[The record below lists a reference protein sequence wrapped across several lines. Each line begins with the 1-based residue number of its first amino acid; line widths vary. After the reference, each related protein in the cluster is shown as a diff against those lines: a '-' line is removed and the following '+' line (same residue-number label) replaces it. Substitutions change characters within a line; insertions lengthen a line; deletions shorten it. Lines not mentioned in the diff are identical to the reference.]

1 MATKRLGELLL
12 EAHRA
17 VGGARAPAA
26 GEAGP
31 PLTPALVEQALATQ
45 QREGGRIGE
54 ILVKM
59 RAITEED
66 VLAALGR
73 QLGMA
78 VLLELKAADV
88 DVDLAAQVPIGF
100 AKQHRVLVLRR
111 EADTVVVATSDPLD
125 VGALDDLRA
134 QLAAEVQPVLVPS
147 QKILEVINEAYGR
160 TQDKGGELG
169 KEGDGE
175 GEDEGSSEELVDILE
190 ITDEAPIIRWVN
202 SLLFNAVK
210 ERASDI
216 HIEPGEKE
224 VMVRYRIDGELYE
237 SRRAARQFMPSI
249 ISRVK
254 IMAGLNIAEKRLP
267 QDGRIRRK
275 IAGKDIDMRVATIP
289 TVKAGERITIRLLD
303 RESVLHDLADIGFG
317 DDHLRQMDDL
327 IRRPHGI
334 LLVTGPTGSGKT
346 TTLYAC
352 LAKINSPDLNILTI
366 EDPVEYQLDGISQTA
381 VNTKI
386 DLTFAS
392 GLRSFLRHDPDV
404 IMVGEI
410 RDRETSEIAI
420 QASLTGHLV
429 LSTIHTND
437 AAGAIT
443 RLVDLGVQPFLVASS
458 LMALLAQRLVRR
470 VCTACRELYK
480 PTDEDLLSINIDPA
494 AFASGKAR
502 RVKFKGVDDILP
514 AGMLYRAKE
523 SGCPACL
530 GAGYKGRT
538 AIYELL
544 IIDEKIR
551 QLTIKNADAQTV
563 KSHATGV
570 GMRTLR
576 EDGAQKVL
584 AGMTTTAEVLMITTQ
599 DSD

>member
-1 MATKRLGELLL
+1 MASKRIGELLL
-12 EAHRA
+12 ELKRGNDANF
-17 VGGARAPAA
+17 
-26 GEAGP
+26 
-31 PLTPALVEQALATQ
+31 TPAVIEQALVTQ
-45 QREGGRIGE
+45 QAEGGRLGE
-54 ILVKM
+54 ILVKA
-59 RAITEED
+59 RAVTEEE
-66 VLAALGR
+66 VLQALGK
-73 QLGMA
+73 QLGIA
-78 VLLELKAADV
+78 YSAELKV
-88 DVDLAAQVPIGF
+88 DAIDTDLATGIPIGF
-100 AKQHRVLVLRR
+100 AKQHRLLAVRR
-111 EADTVVVATSDPLD
+111 EGEVVMVAMSDPLD
-125 VGALDDLRA
+125 MGALDDLRM
-134 QLAAEVQPVLVPS
+134 QLGAEVQPVLVPA
-147 QKILEVINEAYGR
+147 QRILEVINDVYGR
-160 TQDKGGELG
+160 KHDKGGDLG
-169 KEGDGE
+169 EKGDE
-175 GEDEGSSEELVDILE
+175 EDEGGSEELVDILE

-202 SLLFNAVK
+202 SLMFNAVK

-224 VMVRYRIDGELYE
+224 VQVRYRIDGVLYE
-237 SRRAARQFMPSI
+237 SRQAPRQFMPSI

-275 IAGKDIDMRVATIP
+275 IAGKDIDMRVATVP
-289 TVKAGERITIRLLD
+289 TVKAGERVTIRLLD

-317 DDHLRQMDDL
+317 DDHLRQIDEL
-327 IRRPHGI
+327 IHKPHGI
-334 LLVTGPTGSGKT
+334 MLVTGPTGSGKT

-381 VNTKI
+381 VNEKI
-386 DLTFAS
+386 DLTFAA

-410 RDRETSEIAI
+410 RDRETAEIAI

-437 AAGAIT
+437 AAGAIN

-470 VCTACRELYK
+470 LCRECRELYE
-480 PTDEDLLSINIDPA
+480 PAAEDLASIGIDPA
-494 AFASGKAR
+494 AFAQGKAR
-502 RVKFKGVDDILP
+502 RVHFKGDEAWVPP
-514 AGMLYRAKE
+514 AGMLFRARE
-523 SGCPACL
+523 GGCPVCL

-544 IIDEKIR
+544 PIDEKIR
-551 QLTIKNADAQTV
+551 QLTIKSSDAQAV
-563 KSHATGV
+563 KAQGMRS

-584 AGMTTTAEVLMITTQ
+584 AGMTTAAEVLMITTQ
-599 DSD
+599 DEE

>member
-1 MATKRLGELLL
+1 MARKRIGELLL
-12 EAHRA
+12 ELKR
-17 VGGARAPAA
+17 GGDASF
-26 GEAGP
+26 
-31 PLTPALVEQALATQ
+31 TPAVIEQALVTQ
-45 QREGGRIGE
+45 QAEGGRLGE
-54 ILVKM
+54 ILVKA
-59 RAITEED
+59 RAVTEEE
-66 VLAALGR
+66 VLQALG
-73 QLGMA
+73 QQMGIA
-78 VLLELKAADV
+78 YSAELKV
-88 DVDLAAQVPIGF
+88 DAIDTDLATGIPIGF
-100 AKQHRVLVLRR
+100 AKQHRLLAVRR
-111 EADTVVVATSDPLD
+111 EGEVVMVAMADPLD
-125 VGALDDLRA
+125 MGALDDLRM
-134 QLAAEVQPVLVPS
+134 QLGAEVQPVLVPA
-147 QKILEVINEAYGR
+147 QRILEVINDVYGR
-160 TQDKGGELG
+160 KHDKGGDLG
-169 KEGDGE
+169 EKGE
-175 GEDEGSSEELVDILE
+175 EEDEGGSEELVDILE

-202 SLLFNAVK
+202 SLMFNAVK

-224 VMVRYRIDGELYE
+224 VQVRYRIDGVLYE
-237 SRRAARQFMPSI
+237 SRQAPRQFMPSI

-275 IAGKDIDMRVATIP
+275 IAGKDIDMRVATVP
-289 TVKAGERITIRLLD
+289 TVKAGERVTIRLLD

-317 DDHLRQMDDL
+317 DDHLRQIDEL
-327 IRRPHGI
+327 IHKPHGI
-334 LLVTGPTGSGKT
+334 MLVTGPTGSGKT

-381 VNTKI
+381 VNEKI
-386 DLTFAS
+386 DLTFAA

-410 RDRETSEIAI
+410 RDRETAEIAI

-437 AAGAIT
+437 AAGAIN

-470 VCTACRELYK
+470 LCRECREPYQ
-480 PTDEDLLSINIDPA
+480 PAAEDLASIGIDPA
-494 AFASGKAR
+494 LFAQGKAR
-502 RVKFKGVDDILP
+502 RVHFKGDEAWAPP
-514 AGMLYRAKE
+514 AGSLFRARAG
-523 SGCPACL
+523 GCPVCL

-544 IIDEKIR
+544 PIDEKIR
-551 QLTIKNADAQTV
+551 QLTIKSSDAQAV
-563 KSHATGV
+563 KAQGMRS

-584 AGMTTTAEVLMITTQ
+584 AGMTTAAEVLMITTQ
-599 DSD
+599 DVE

>member
-1 MATKRLGELLL
+1 LGSKLIGQILL
-12 EAHRA
+12 ESRPSS
-17 VGGARAPAA
+17 GTS
-26 GEAGP
+26 
-31 PLTPALVEQALATQ
+31 LTAQVLQQALDTQ
-45 QREGGRIGE
+45 AAEGGRIGE
-54 ILVKM
+54 VLVKM
-59 RAITEED
+59 RAVTEEQ
-66 VLAALGR
+66 VQQALGK
-73 QLGMA
+73 QLGIA
-78 VLLELKAADV
+78 YFAELRPDDIDLEL
-88 DVDLAAQVPIGF
+88 LAHVPIGF
-100 AKQHRVLVLRR
+100 AKQHRLLVTRKQG
-111 EADTVVVATSDPLD
+111 DVVTVAIADPLE
-125 VGALDDLRA
+125 VGALDDLRG
-134 QLAAEVQPVLVPS
+134 QLGAEIEPILVPP
-147 QKILEVINEAYGR
+147 QKILEVINEVYGR
-160 TQDKGGELG
+160 KQDKGGDLG
-169 KEGDGE
+169 TEGE
-175 GEDEGSSEELVDILE
+175 GEDEMAGSGEELVDILE

-237 SRRAARQFMPSI
+237 TRRAARQFMPSI

-275 IAGKDIDMRVATIP
+275 IAGKDIDMRVATVP
-289 TVKAGERITIRLLD
+289 TVKQGERITIRLLD

-327 IRRPHGI
+327 IHRPHGI

-381 VNTKI
+381 VNDKI
-386 DLTFAS
+386 DLTFAA

-410 RDRETSEIAI
+410 RDLPTAEIAI

-470 VCTACRELYK
+470 VCMDCREPYT
-480 PTDEDLLSINIDPA
+480 PSDEDLLSIGIDPGD
-494 AFASGKAR
+494 FASGAAR
-502 RVKFKGVDDILP
+502 RVKFKGITALP
-514 AGMLYRAKE
+514 AEGTLFRARE
-523 SGCPACL
+523 GGCSTCL

-551 QLTIKNADAQTV
+551 QLAIKNVDAQTLKV
-563 KSHATGV
+563 TAVSS

-599 DSD
+599 DAD

>member
-1 MATKRLGELLL
+1 VAKKRIGDLLIELK
-12 EAHRA
+12 
-17 VGGARAPAA
+17 A
-26 GEAGP
+26 GSNAS
-31 PLTPALVEQALATQ
+31 LTPAVVEQALVTQ
-45 QREGGRIGE
+45 RAEGGRLGE
-54 ILVKM
+54 ILTKM
-59 RAITEED
+59 RAVTEDE
-66 VLAALGR
+66 VLQALGK
-73 QLGMA
+73 QLGIA
-78 VLLELKAADV
+78 FSAELKV
-88 DVDLAAQVPIGF
+88 DEIDTDLATAIPIGF
-100 AKQHRVLVLRR
+100 AKQHRLLAVRR
-111 EADTVVVATSDPLD
+111 EGDVAIVAMADPLD
-125 VGALDDLRA
+125 VGALDDLRM
-134 QLAAEVQPVLVPS
+134 QLSVEVRPVLVPS
-147 QKILEVINEAYGR
+147 QRILEVINDVYGR
-160 TQDKGGELG
+160 KHDKGGELG
-169 KEGDGE
+169 EGED
-175 GEDEGSSEELVDILE
+175 GEDEGGSEELVDILE

-216 HIEPGEKE
+216 HIEPGEKD
-224 VMVRYRIDGELYE
+224 VSVRYRIDGVLYE
-237 SRRAARQFMPSI
+237 ARQAARQFMPSI

-275 IAGKDIDMRVATIP
+275 IAGKDIDMRVATVP
-289 TVKAGERITIRLLD
+289 TVKQGERVTIRLLD

-317 DDHLRQMDDL
+317 DDHLRQINEL
-327 IRRPHGI
+327 IKKPHGI
-334 LLVTGPTGSGKT
+334 MLVTGPTGSGKT

-381 VNTKI
+381 VNEKI
-386 DLTFAS
+386 DLTFAA

-410 RDRETSEIAI
+410 RDRETAEIAI

-437 AAGAIT
+437 AAGAIN

-470 VCTACRELYK
+470 LCRECREVYT
-480 PTDEDLLSINIDPA
+480 PAAEDLASIGIDPA
-494 AFASGKAR
+494 AFARGQAR
-502 RVKFKGVDDILP
+502 RVHFKGDETWVPP
-514 AGMLYRAKE
+514 AGMLFRARE
-523 SGCPACL
+523 GGCPACL
-530 GAGYKGRT
+530 GNGYKGRT

-544 IIDEKIR
+544 PIDEKIR
-551 QLTIKNADAQTV
+551 HLTIKSSDAQAI
-563 KSHATGV
+563 KAQGMQS

-584 AGMTTTAEVLMITTQ
+584 AGMTTAAEVLMITTQ
-599 DSD
+599 DSE